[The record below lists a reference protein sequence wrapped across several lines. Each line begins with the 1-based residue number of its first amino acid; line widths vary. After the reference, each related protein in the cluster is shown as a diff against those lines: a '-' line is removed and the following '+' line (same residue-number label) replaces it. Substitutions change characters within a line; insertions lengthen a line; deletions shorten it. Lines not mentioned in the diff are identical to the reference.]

1 MNKATAMIGSENR
14 RRKEVI
20 VVIQANTGMRRR
32 RIPLARKLSTVTKK
46 LTEDT
51 REARPM
57 ICSPRA
63 Q

>member
-1 MNKATAMIGSENR
+1 MNKATAMIGREKRSRN
-14 RRKEVI
+14 EVI

-32 RIPLARKLSTVTKK
+32 RIPFALKLNTVTRK

-51 REARPM
+51 REARP
-57 ICSPRA
+57 IIWSPRA

>member
-1 MNKATAMIGSENR
+1 MIGREKR
-14 RRKEVI
+14 RRNEVI
-20 VVIQANTGMRRR
+20 VVIQANTGIRSR
-32 RIPLARKLSTVTKK
+32 RIPLARRFSTVTRK

-57 ICSPRA
+57 IWSPRA